1 MYTSASSVRGFF
13 QIMSQEYT
21 EKDLLKQLEKIQI
34 VAIGPFTAE
43 ELKKFRV
50 QTKIA
55 DVHTVLGAFEA
66 MKNIFSL
73 A

>member
-1 MYTSASSVRGFF
+1 MTD
-13 QIMSQEYT
+13 Q
-21 EKDLLKQLEKIQI
+21 KDLVKKLEKTQI

-43 ELKKFRV
+43 ELKKFDIEPKV
-50 QTKIA
+50 A
-55 DVHTVLGAFEA
+55 DVHTVPGAFEA

>member
-1 MYTSASSVRGFF
+1 
-13 QIMSQEYT
+13 
-21 EKDLLKQLEKIQI
+21 LEKIQI

-43 ELKKFRV
+43 ELRKFNV
-50 QTKIA
+50 STKIA
-55 DVHTVLGAFEA
+55 DVHTVPGAFEA

>member
-1 MYTSASSVRGFF
+1 
-13 QIMSQEYT
+13 MSDFENS
-21 EKDLLKQLEKIQI
+21 DLFTKFKNIQI

-43 ELKKFRV
+43 ELKKFNV
-50 QTKIA
+50 EPKIA
-55 DVHTVLGAFEA
+55 DVHTVPGAFQA

>member
-1 MYTSASSVRGFF
+1 MLKEFTQS
-13 QIMSQEYT
+13 
-21 EKDLLKQLEKIQI
+21 DLVKQMQKVQV

-43 ELKKFRV
+43 ELKKFNAETR
-50 QTKIA
+50 IA
-55 DVHTVLGAFEA
+55 DVHTVPGAFEA